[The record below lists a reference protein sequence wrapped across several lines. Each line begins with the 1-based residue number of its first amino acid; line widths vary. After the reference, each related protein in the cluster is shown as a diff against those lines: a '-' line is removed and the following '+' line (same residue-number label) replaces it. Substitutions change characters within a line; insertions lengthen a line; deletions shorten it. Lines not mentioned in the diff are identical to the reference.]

1 VSSCTLCGLPL
12 ADPSREHV
20 IPQWARREFDI
31 QGNVTIQAGDGE
43 ARAEPRQVGAMQHL
57 NVTLDDAICKL
68 AQFHDDSS
76 IAPRGPACG

>member
-1 VSSCTLCGLPL
+1 
-12 ADPSREHV
+12 
-20 IPQWARREFDI
+20 
-31 QGNVTIQAGDGE
+31 
-43 ARAEPRQVGAMQHL
+43 MQHL